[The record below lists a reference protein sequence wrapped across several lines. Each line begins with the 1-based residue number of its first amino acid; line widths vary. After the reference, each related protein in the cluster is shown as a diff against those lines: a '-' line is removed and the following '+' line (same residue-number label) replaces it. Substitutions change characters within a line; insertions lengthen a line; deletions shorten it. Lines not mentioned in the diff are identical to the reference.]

1 MMNTME
7 SSAYSSFGSQRGR
20 TGSATSMDSH
30 GIGGVEV
37 TLNDD
42 SHHYDKSQ
50 ECPSDIVL
58 GKVSRNTDITD
69 LIQKIGK

>member
-1 MMNTME
+1 MISTID

-20 TGSATSMDSH
+20 TGSATSIDSH
-30 GIGGVEV
+30 GMGGVEM

-58 GKVSRNTDITD
+58 GKVSKNKDITD
-69 LIQKIGK
+69 LIQKIGR